1 MQSNRVTKAEPYWE
15 FDVSRR
21 TGALL
26 PGRGQAVSRSELV
39 KAFSR
44 RKDGRGR

>member
-1 MQSNRVTKAEPYWE
+1 VLYCQAEEKP
-15 FDVSRR
+15 
-21 TGALL
+21 
-26 PGRGQAVSRSELV
+26 VSRSELV